1 VAKQVLKNLGLYYGP
16 LALASQVNQVALEAT
31 APEVDVSTFD
41 TTGYAETLAGLLKAS
56 LRFDGFWDAAEPDAS
71 AFAQISKAD
80 WPATVVKP
88 AGTVPAVADVAYF
101 LLASEFSYTLG
112 GQVGAA
118 SRLSLALTGAGA
130 LLRGAVADYQAAAT
144 ATGNGTGSN
153 LGAVTAAQRLYY
165 AVHVVGASGTTPT
178 LDLVIE
184 SDDADTFASA
194 TTRVTVAQFNDVGTA
209 YGSVAGPITDTW
221 WRVTRTLGGTSP
233 EFTYLVALAI
243 R

>member
-1 VAKQVLKNLGLYYGP
+1 MAKQVLKNLGLYYGS
-16 LALASQVNQVALEAT
+16 LALASQINQVALEAT
-31 APEVDVSTFD
+31 APEVDVATFD
-41 TTGYAETLAGLLKAS
+41 SNGWSDTVAGLLKAS
-56 LRFDGFWDAAEPDAS
+56 LRFDGFWDATEPDAS
-71 AFAQISKAD
+71 AFDQISKAD

-88 AGTVPAVADVAYF
+88 AGTVPAVGDVAYF

-112 GQVGAA
+112 GTVGAA

-130 LLRGAVADYQAAAT
+130 LLRGRVADYQAPAT
-144 ATGNGTGSN
+144 ATGNGTGYQ
-153 LGAVTAAQRLYY
+153 LGAVTASQRLYY
-165 AVHVVGASGTTPT
+165 AVHVVGASGTLPT

-184 SDDADTFASA
+184 SDDADTFGSA
-194 TTRVTVAQFNDVGTA
+194 TTRVTVAQFTDEGTA
-209 YGSVAGPITDTW
+209 YGSVAGPITDTC

>member
-1 VAKQVLKNLGLYYGP
+1 MAKQVLKNLGLYYGS
-16 LALASQVNQVALEAT
+16 LALASQINQVALEAT
-31 APEVDVSTFD
+31 APEVDVATFD
-41 TTGYAETLAGLLKAS
+41 SNGWSDTVAGLLKAS

-118 SRLSLALTGAGA
+118 ARLSLALTGAGA
-130 LLRGAVADYQAAAT
+130 LLRGRVADYQAPAT
-144 ATGNGTGSN
+144 ATGNGTGYQ

-165 AVHVVGASGTTPT
+165 AVHVVGASGTLPT

-184 SDDADTFASA
+184 SDDADTFGSA
-194 TTRVTVAQFNDVGTA
+194 TTRVTVAQFTDVGTA

-221 WRVTRTLGGTSP
+221 WRVRRTIGGTSP

>member
-1 VAKQVLKNLGLYYGP
+1 MAKQVLKNLGLYYGS
-16 LALASQVNQVALEAT
+16 LALASQINQVALEAT
-31 APEVDVSTFD
+31 APEVDVATFD
-41 TTGYAETLAGLLKAS
+41 SNGWSDTVAGLLKAS

-71 AFAQISKAD
+71 AFDQISKAD

-88 AGTVPAVADVAYF
+88 AGTVPAVGDVAYF

-112 GQVGAA
+112 GTVGAA

-130 LLRGAVADYQAAAT
+130 LLRGRVADYQAPAT
-144 ATGNGTGSN
+144 ATGNGTGYQ

-165 AVHVVGASGTTPT
+165 AVHVVGASGTLPT

-184 SDDADTFASA
+184 SDDADTFGSA
-194 TTRVTVAQFNDVGTA
+194 TTRVTVAQFTDEGTA
-209 YGSVAGPITDTW
+209 YGSVAGAITDTW
-221 WRVTRTLGGTSP
+221 WRVRRTIGGTSP

>member
-1 VAKQVLKNLGLYYGP
+1 MAKQVLKNLGLYYGS
-16 LALASQVNQVALEAT
+16 LALASQINQVALEAT
-31 APEVDVSTFD
+31 APEVDVATFD
-41 TTGYAETLAGLLKAS
+41 SNGWSDTVAGLLKAS

-71 AFAQISKAD
+71 AFDQISKAD

-88 AGTVPAVADVAYF
+88 AGTVPAVGDVAYF

-118 SRLSLALTGAGA
+118 ARLSLALTGAGA
-130 LLRGAVADYQAAAT
+130 LLRGRVADYQAPAT
-144 ATGNGTGSN
+144 ATGNGTGYQ

-165 AVHVVGASGTTPT
+165 AVHVVGASGTLPT

-184 SDDADTFASA
+184 SDDADTFGSA
-194 TTRVTVAQFNDVGTA
+194 TTRVTVAQFTDEGTA
-209 YGSVAGPITDTW
+209 YGSVAGAITDTW
-221 WRVTRTLGGTSP
+221 WRVRRTIGGTSP

>member
-1 VAKQVLKNLGLYYGP
+1 MAKQVLKNLGLYYGS
-16 LALASQVNQVALEAT
+16 LALASQINQVALEAT
-31 APEVDVSTFD
+31 APEVDVATFD
-41 TTGYAETLAGLLKAS
+41 SNGWSDTVAGLLKAS

-71 AFAQISKAD
+71 AFDQISKAD

-88 AGTVPAVADVAYF
+88 AGTVPAVGDVAYF

-118 SRLSLALTGAGA
+118 ARLSLALTGAGA
-130 LLRGAVADYQAAAT
+130 LLRGTVADYQAAA
-144 ATGNGTGSN
+144 AANGSGAGSN

>member
-1 VAKQVLKNLGLYYGP
+1 MAKQVLKNLGLYYGS
-16 LALASQVNQVALEAT
+16 LALASQINQVALEAT
-31 APEVDVSTFD
+31 APEVDVATFD
-41 TTGYAETLAGLLKAS
+41 SNGWSDTVAGLLKAS

-71 AFAQISKAD
+71 AFDQISKAD

-88 AGTVPAVADVAYF
+88 AGTVPAVGDVAYF

-112 GQVGAA
+112 GTVGAA

-130 LLRGAVADYQAAAT
+130 LLRGRVADYQAPAT
-144 ATGNGTGSN
+144 ATGNGTGYQ
-153 LGAVTAAQRLYY
+153 LGAVTASQRLYY
-165 AVHVVGASGTTPT
+165 AVHVVGASGTLPT

-184 SDDADTFASA
+184 SDDADTFGSA
-194 TTRVTVAQFNDVGTA
+194 TTRVTVAQFTDEGTA
-209 YGSVAGPITDTW
+209 YGSVAGAITDTW
-221 WRVTRTLGGTSP
+221 WRVRRTIGGTSP

>member
-1 VAKQVLKNLGLYYGP
+1 MAKQVLKNLGLYYGS
-16 LALASQVNQVALEAT
+16 LALASQINQVALEAT
-31 APEVDVSTFD
+31 APEVDVATFD
-41 TTGYAETLAGLLKAS
+41 SNGWSDTVAGLLKAS

-71 AFAQISKAD
+71 AFDQISKAD

-118 SRLSLALTGAGA
+118 ARLSLALTGAGA
-130 LLRGAVADYQAAAT
+130 LLRGTVADYQAAA
-144 ATGNGTGSN
+144 AANGSGAGSN

>member
-1 VAKQVLKNLGLYYGP
+1 MAKQLLKNLGLYYGS
-16 LALASQVNQVALEAT
+16 LALASQINQVALEAT
-31 APEVDVSTFD
+31 APEVDVATFD
-41 TTGYAETLAGLLKAS
+41 SNGWSDTVAGLLKAS

-71 AFAQISKAD
+71 AFDQISKAD

-88 AGTVPAVADVAYF
+88 AGTVPAVGDVAYF

-112 GQVGAA
+112 GTVGAA

-130 LLRGAVADYQAAAT
+130 LLRGRVADYQAPAT
-144 ATGNGTGSN
+144 ATGNGTGYQ

-165 AVHVVGASGTTPT
+165 AVHVVGASGTLPT

-184 SDDADTFASA
+184 SDDADTFGSA
-194 TTRVTVAQFNDVGTA
+194 TTRVTVAQFTDEGTA
-209 YGSVAGPITDTW
+209 YGSVAGAITDTW
-221 WRVTRTLGGTSP
+221 WRVRRTIGGTSP

>member
-1 VAKQVLKNLGLYYGP
+1 MAKQVLKNLGLYYGP

-88 AGTVPAVADVAYF
+88 AGTVPAVGDVAYF

-118 SRLSLALTGAGA
+118 ARLSLALTGAGA
-130 LLRGAVADYQAAAT
+130 LLRGTVADYQAAA
-144 ATGNGTGSN
+144 AANGSGAGSN

-194 TTRVTVAQFNDVGTA
+194 TTRVTVAQFSAVGSA
-209 YGSVAGPITDTW
+209 YGSIAGPVTDTW
-221 WRVTRTLGGTSP
+221 WRVARTLGGTDP
-233 EFTYLVALAI
+233 EWTYLVALAI